1 MNDFIYNQHD
11 IPKEQYRY
19 GLRASA
25 DVGCGWVATWN
36 ALQILGYKTDIP
48 ALIRYY
54 EWQLPLIHGNTGT
67 SFWGPAVCFRKWGFP
82 VKIVVDTKR
91 FDEAAKNADACIL
104 FYHWRN
110 KYRFGAHFVALR
122 NTAGGFVGYNT
133 YRNSTGA
140 DNYGGSLAEF
150 LFGDT
155 DGIGQLAAVG
165 VDDVNV
171 FLGHGAGAVEHDGE
185 SGELL
190 HNGVENVECQGR
202 RNELAVGV
210 AGALLGS
217 ELVCAVAGTDGD
229 GQGVATGAGGEV
241 DYLLGVGVGVV
252 VSGNLILNAGENAQ
266 LTFDGNVV
274 LVGVVNNLL
283 GEGHVLLVGEV
294 AAVDHHRRETV
305 VDAALAKLEAVTVVE
320 VQNDLGILPAEF
332 LGVGHSTLGHIAEQ
346 GRVSVVA
353 SALGHLENNG
363 RLLLCGGLDDGLEL
377 LHVVE
382 VESGDCITA
391 LDGLGKHLTGVDQA

>member
-82 VKIVVDTKR
+82 VKTVVDTKR

-133 YRNSTGA
+133 YRNSTSA
-140 DNYGGSLAEF
+140 DNYGGSLADF
-150 LFGDT
+150 LRKRKYF
-155 DGIGQLAAVG
+155 
-165 VDDVNV
+165 
-171 FLGHGAGAVEHDGE
+171 GAVLIAINRKPAE
-185 SGELL
+185 SPCQ
-190 HNGVENVECQGR
+190 NVEND
-202 RNELAVGV
+202 
-210 AGALLGS
+210 S
-217 ELVCAVAGTDGD
+217 E
-229 GQGVATGAGGEV
+229 
-241 DYLLGVGVGVV
+241 
-252 VSGNLILNAGENAQ
+252 NL
-266 LTFDGNVV
+266 
-274 LVGVVNNLL
+274 
-283 GEGHVLLVGEV
+283 
-294 AAVDHHRRETV
+294 
-305 VDAALAKLEAVTVVE
+305 
-320 VQNDLGILPAEF
+320 
-332 LGVGHSTLGHIAEQ
+332 
-346 GRVSVVA
+346 
-353 SALGHLENNG
+353 
-363 RLLLCGGLDDGLEL
+363 
-377 LHVVE
+377 
-382 VESGDCITA
+382 
-391 LDGLGKHLTGVDQA
+391 